1 MPRCHGVS
9 QVTSIQQIS
18 ISLPYVGIHV
28 LVRSGTMVPLE
39 FFVDLRCV
47 PFYRFV
53 GGSWEEFTT
62 ALRREEQSC
71 AVIGLAHI
79 NMESKMLVD
88 ERHLVGRKRQRRS
101 SSTTSDDH
109 KSNTSTSLFS
119 NRHNETMSSSTTS
132 DHKSKASILFSN
144 SDRHRRSSMGRNPT
158 SILVLALTLFLVTIS
173 GCHAKEDDKNDGCD
187 KCLVDPL
194 KAHWNTA
201 AAKAQYVVHVVA
213 DGLRPD
219 LMLDYPNFAYLKS
232 HGVGTGNAR
241 NQLLSSQTLP
251 NHISMFTGLSVAEH
265 GHVED
270 GDSKEK
276 LTSFANIFDLVK
288 AVGGTTAFYGAKEK
302 FETFEKQWQIDNY
315 VFTKWAHRVMNNWQD
330 DMTNTPYTYSFVH
343 FRETDR
349 AGHLSTGA
357 NSTEYAAAVQQMDE
371 YIGQMLDFI
380 EKTPALNGKTAI
392 VLTSDHGFEQY
403 GNHNDLDD
411 PLNFKIPF
419 YVYDGGSH
427 VLENKDIYELNS
439 LADPGDERITPSC
452 ITNAY
457 AGVLSASLLGISYD
471 EGPFSNQYLS
481 VTGATDSSSAAALTN
496 EAAIDQA
503 PTELLPPSGV
513 GIAPTADP
521 DDCVYCPNEPNEQ
534 MKLKGRACES
544 WRLVPEKCLSPS
556 NQWVEEQTCKR
567 SCYFHGNPYDS
578 TICCR
583 NAEPPTLPIPLA
595 SEPEPPVPEDL
606 VSAAPISTPEKA
618 ADAEPEI
625 SDPDENI
632 GTT

>member
-1 MPRCHGVS
+1 MRIRRDLFVI
-9 QVTSIQQIS
+9 VVA
-18 ISLPYVGIHV
+18 SLPFDFH
-28 LVRSGTMVPLE
+28 
-39 FFVDLRCV
+39 F
-47 PFYRFV
+47 PFYRLSTEYD
-53 GGSWEEFTT
+53 GTSTSPRG
-62 ALRREEQSC
+62 ANNLGKQS
-71 AVIGLAHI
+71 AAIGLVRI
-79 NMESKMLVD
+79 DTEFKMLVD
-88 ERHLVGRKRQRRS
+88 ERYLAGRKRQRRS

-109 KSNTSTSLFS
+109 KSNTFS
-119 NRHNETMSSSTTS
+119 NRHNKMMSRRRY
-132 DHKSKASILFSN
+132 IN
-144 SDRHRRSSMGRNPT
+144 S
-158 SILVLALTLFLVTIS
+158 LVLALTLFLVTIS

-187 KCLVDPL
+187 KCPVDPL

-302 FETFEKQWQIDNY
+302 FGTFEKQWQIDNY

-330 DMTNTPYTYSFVH
+330 DMTTNPYTYSFVH

-380 EKTPALNGKTAI
+380 VKTPALNGKTAI

-427 VLENKDIYELNS
+427 VLENKDIYELNN
-439 LADPGDERITPSC
+439 LGDPGDERITPSC

-471 EGPFSNQYLS
+471 DPDSPFSNQYLS

-496 EAAIDQA
+496 EAAINQA
-503 PTELLPPSGV
+503 PTELLPPSGI
-513 GIAPTADP
+513 GIAPAADP
-521 DDCVYCPNEPNEQ
+521 DNCTYCPNEPNEQ

-567 SCYFHGNPYDS
+567 SCYFHGNPHDS

-583 NAEPPTLPIPLA
+583 NTESPTLSIPLA
-595 SEPEPPVPEDL
+595 SEPEPPAPEDL
-606 VSAAPISTPEKA
+606 VSAAPAGTTPKKA
-618 ADAEPEI
+618 ADAEPET
-625 SDPDENI
+625 SDPDENTVPLDTPDQVAQI
-632 GTT
+632 LAVKTSAAF

>member
-1 MPRCHGVS
+1 MK
-9 QVTSIQQIS
+9 
-18 ISLPYVGIHV
+18 
-28 LVRSGTMVPLE
+28 
-39 FFVDLRCV
+39 
-47 PFYRFV
+47 
-53 GGSWEEFTT
+53 
-62 ALRREEQSC
+62 
-71 AVIGLAHI
+71 
-79 NMESKMLVD
+79 SKLLVD
-88 ERHLVGRKRQRRS
+88 ERPRGRKRQRRS
-101 SSTTSDDH
+101 SSTTSDH
-109 KSNTSTSLFS
+109 IFS
-119 NRHNETMSSSTTS
+119 NRHNKTMSRRRY
-132 DHKSKASILFSN
+132 IN
-144 SDRHRRSSMGRNPT
+144 S
-158 SILVLALTLFLVTIS
+158 LVLALALFLATIS
-173 GCHAKEDDKNDGCD
+173 GCHAKEDDKNDRCD
-187 KCLVDPL
+187 KCPVDPL
-194 KAHWNTA
+194 KAQWNTA

-330 DMTNTPYTYSFVH
+330 DMTTNPYTYSFVH

-380 EKTPALNGKTAI
+380 VKTPALSGKTAI

-427 VLENKDIYELNS
+427 VLENKDIYELNN
-439 LADPGDERITPSC
+439 LADPGDERIAPSC

-471 EGPFSNQYLS
+471 DPDSPFSNQYLS
-481 VTGATDSSSAAALTN
+481 VTGATDSSSAAAVTN
-496 EAAIDQA
+496 AAAIDQA
-503 PTELLPPSGV
+503 PTELLSPSGI
-513 GIAPTADP
+513 GIVPAADP
-521 DDCVYCPNEPNEQ
+521 DNCTYCPNEPNMQ

-567 SCYFHGNPYDS
+567 SCYFHSNPYDS

-583 NAEPPTLPIPLA
+583 NTEPPTLPSPLA
-595 SEPEPPVPEDL
+595 SEPEPPAPEDL
-606 VSAAPISTPEKA
+606 VSAAPTGTTPEKA
-618 ADAEPEI
+618 ADAEPET
-625 SDPDENI
+625 SDPDDTVPLDPPDQVSQI
-632 GTT
+632 LAGQASVAF

>member
-1 MPRCHGVS
+1 
-9 QVTSIQQIS
+9 
-18 ISLPYVGIHV
+18 
-28 LVRSGTMVPLE
+28 
-39 FFVDLRCV
+39 
-47 PFYRFV
+47 
-53 GGSWEEFTT
+53 
-62 ALRREEQSC
+62 
-71 AVIGLAHI
+71 
-79 NMESKMLVD
+79 MESKLLVD
-88 ERHLVGRKRQRRS
+88 ERYLAGRKRQRR
-101 SSTTSDDH
+101 
-109 KSNTSTSLFS
+109 
-119 NRHNETMSSSTTS
+119 RSSTTS
-132 DHKSKASILFSN
+132 DHIFSN
-144 SDRHRRSSMGRNPT
+144 RHSKTMSRRRYINS
-158 SILVLALTLFLVTIS
+158 LVLALTLFLVTIS
-173 GCHAKEDDKNDGCD
+173 GCHAKEDDTNDGCD

-288 AVGGTTAFYGAKEK
+288 AVGGRTAFYGAKEK
-302 FETFEKQWQIDNY
+302 FETFEKQWRIDNY

-330 DMTNTPYTYSFVH
+330 DMTTNPYTYSFVH

-380 EKTPALNGKTAI
+380 VKTPALNGKTAI

-427 VLENKDIYELNS
+427 VLENKDIYELNN
-439 LADPGDERITPSC
+439 LGDPGDERIAPSC

-457 AGVLSASLLGISYD
+457 AGVMSASLLGISYD
-471 EGPFSNQYLS
+471 DPDSPFSNQYLS

-496 EAAIDQA
+496 AATIEQA
-503 PTELLPPSGV
+503 PTELLPPSGI
-513 GIAPTADP
+513 GIAPATDP
-521 DDCVYCPNEPNEQ
+521 DDCTYCPNESNEQ

-544 WRLVPEKCLSPS
+544 WRLVPEKCQSPS

-583 NAEPPTLPIPLA
+583 NTEPPTLPISLA
-595 SEPEPPVPEDL
+595 SEPEPPALEDL
-606 VSAAPISTPEKA
+606 VSAAPTGTTPEKA
-618 ADAEPEI
+618 ADAEPET
-625 SDPDENI
+625 SDPDENTSTVPLDTPDQASQI
-632 GTT
+632 LVGQASVAF